1 MRRYYRDELAVS
13 QHRIFARLRAL
24 AALPILY
31 DAAACERRFL
41 ELWPAG
47 SDAHRSYF
55 ERIRGGPEF
64 ELAA

>member
-1 MRRYYRDELAVS
+1 MA
-13 QHRIFARLRAL
+13 LR
-24 AALPILY
+24 Y
-31 DAAACERRFL
+31 DAAAWERRFL

-55 ERIRGGPEF
+55 ERLRSGPAF